1 MIARLILAA
10 LICGVSLVS
19 AKTFNL
25 KLHQASIVSGTEL
38 APGDYK
44 AEVNGDKL
52 VIRSHNHTVEAAVTV
67 EHEERKFSGTSIRY
81 QNGDGKYRVQE
92 IRVGGT
98 NMKLVV
104 NN

>member
-1 MIARLILAA
+1 MIKKLILTA

-44 AEVNGDKL
+44 AEVADNKL
-52 VIRSHNHTVEAAVTV
+52 VIRSRNQTIEAAVTV
-67 EHEERKFSGTSIRY
+67 ESGATKFSGTSIRY

-98 NMKLVV
+98 NMKVIV

>member
-1 MIARLILAA
+1 MKKLILTA
-10 LICGVSLVS
+10 LVCAVSLAS

-25 KLHQASIVSGTEL
+25 TLHQPSIVSGTEL
-38 APGDYK
+38 APGNYK
-44 AEVNGDKL
+44 AEVTDDKL
-52 VIRSHNHTVEAAVTV
+52 VIRSRKQTVETAVTV
-67 EHEERKFSGTSIRY
+67 ENEAKKFNSTTVRY
-81 QNGDGKYRVQE
+81 LNGDGKYRVQE